1 MSLARPIV
9 WLLVVVWL
17 LASGCF
23 VVVAQ
28 LAFVSGNTFEY
39 RLYGVQFP
47 FVAFVLLTFMV
58 VSSGLLWANYRDE
71 DFRGAE
77 QLIYSTLLGLSMFG
91 FMIITVLG
99 LALVLLG

>member
-1 MSLARPIV
+1 M
-9 WLLVVVWL
+9 VVWL
-17 LASGCF
+17 LACGCF

-47 FVAFVLLTFMV
+47 FVAFVLQTFMV

-91 FMIITVLG
+91 FIIFTVVG
-99 LALVLLG
+99 LSQVLLG

>member
-1 MSLARPIV
+1 MGLARPIV

-17 LASGCF
+17 LACGCF

-28 LAFVSGNTFEY
+28 LAFVSGTFEY

-47 FVAFVLLTFMV
+47 FVAFVLQTFMV

-91 FMIITVLG
+91 FIIFTVVG
-99 LALVLLG
+99 LSQVLLG

>member
-1 MSLARPIV
+1 MSLPRPIV
-9 WLLVVVWL
+9 WLLLVVWL
-17 LASGCF
+17 LACGCF

-47 FVAFVLLTFMV
+47 FVAFVLQTFMV

-91 FMIITVLG
+91 FIIFTVVG
-99 LALVLLG
+99 LSQVLLG

>member
-1 MSLARPIV
+1 MAC
-9 WLLVVVWL
+9 
-17 LASGCF
+17 GCF

-28 LAFVSGNTFEY
+28 LAFVSGTTFEY
-39 RLYGVQFP
+39 RLYGVQYP

-77 QLIYSTLLGLSMFG
+77 QLIYRTLFGLSMFG
-91 FMIITVLG
+91 FIIFTVVG
-99 LALVLLG
+99 LSLVLLG

>member
-1 MSLARPIV
+1 M
-9 WLLVVVWL
+9 
-17 LASGCF
+17 ASGCF

-91 FMIITVLG
+91 FIIFTVVG
-99 LALVLLG
+99 LSQVLLG

>member
-1 MSLARPIV
+1 MV
-9 WLLVVVWL
+9 
-17 LASGCF
+17 ASGCF

-39 RLYGVQFP
+39 RLYGVQYP

-58 VSSGLLWANYRDE
+58 VSSGLLWANYRGE

-77 QLIYSTLLGLSMFG
+77 QVIYGFLFSLSMGG
-91 FMIITVLG
+91 FMVFTVLV

>member
-1 MSLARPIV
+1 MGLPRPIV
-9 WLLVVVWL
+9 WLLLVVWL
-17 LASGCF
+17 LACGCF

-39 RLYGVQFP
+39 RMYGVQFP
-47 FVAFVLLTFMV
+47 FVAFVLQTFMV

-91 FMIITVLG
+91 FIIFTVVG
-99 LALVLLG
+99 LSQVLLG

>member
-1 MSLARPIV
+1 MGLARPIV
-9 WLLVVVWL
+9 WLLVVVWS
-17 LASGCF
+17 LAFGCF
-23 VVVAQ
+23 AVVGE

-58 VSSGLLWANYRDE
+58 VSSWLLWANYRSE

-77 QLIYSTLLGLSMFG
+77 QLIYGFLFSLSISA
-91 FMIITVLG
+91 FMVITVLV
-99 LALVLLG
+99 LSQVLLG

>member
-1 MSLARPIV
+1 MAF
-9 WLLVVVWL
+9 
-17 LASGCF
+17 GCF
-23 VVVAQ
+23 AVVGQ

-47 FVAFVLLTFMV
+47 FVAFVLQTFMV

-91 FMIITVLG
+91 FIIFTVVG
-99 LALVLLG
+99 LSQVLLG

>member
-1 MSLARPIV
+1 MLLQYAHRLGSTNSLAV
-9 WLLVVVWL
+9 GGGLL
-17 LASGCF
+17 LAFGCF
-23 VVVAQ
+23 AVVGQ

-77 QLIYSTLLGLSMFG
+77 QVIYGFLFSLSTAG
-91 FMIITVLG
+91 FMVITV
-99 LALVLLG
+99 

>member
-1 MSLARPIV
+1 MAC
-9 WLLVVVWL
+9 
-17 LASGCF
+17 GCF

-47 FVAFVLLTFMV
+47 FVAFVLQTFMV

-91 FMIITVLG
+91 FIIFTVVG
-99 LALVLLG
+99 LSQVLLG

>member
-1 MSLARPIV
+1 MAC
-9 WLLVVVWL
+9 
-17 LASGCF
+17 GCF

-47 FVAFVLLTFMV
+47 FVAFVLQTFMV

-91 FMIITVLG
+91 FIIFTVVG
-99 LALVLLG
+99 LSLVLLG